1 MMRGKIKRKN
11 NNGSSNNKNNTNN
24 NIEDQIKKYSFLKWK
39 KGGKCRVCIASCM

>member
-24 NIEDQIKKYSFLKWK
+24 NIEDQIKKYSFLK
-39 KGGKCRVCIASCM
+39 